1 MRLNTPS
8 PSQSSRSSRSPRPPA
23 GASTSG
29 SSTSASVSNR
39 SRSVEPATLSGSE
52 TEREPSATYSYS
64 SDDQSITPPS
74 SVSHAYS
81 VLDGRLRRT
90 SLPASPS
97 KGRTA
102 SSIRSYSPNSTQR
115 TPKKRNSTMSVPDP
129 EASREY
135 ENNVTSAALATVAS
149 LRRSPGSSGKKNR
162 QPLPREF
169 REPRRASSD
178 GRVSSTFYLTV
189 RQRMTSAL
197 HSRPPR
203 SRPPPKSRRGSG
215 IAHFSAILHHRSHSC
230 GAPSITNSPPHVLLK
245 SADYPP
251 HENIR
256 LAGCLRICALRP
268 LDLSLMITKMIHW
281 APAVTT
287 GVDKQHAAGL

>member
-8 PSQSSRSSRSPRPPA
+8 PPQSSRSSRSPRPPSRPSA
-23 GASTSG
+23 SG

-52 TEREPSATYSYS
+52 TEREPNASYSYS

-102 SSIRSYSPNSTQR
+102 SSMSIRSYSPNSTQR
-115 TPKKRNSTMSVPDP
+115 TPRKRISTMTVPDP

-135 ENNVTSAALATVAS
+135 EQINVTSAALATVAS

-162 QPLPREF
+162 QPLPKEF

-178 GRVSSTFYLTV
+178 GRVSSTS
-189 RQRMTSAL
+189 TSQYV
-197 HSRPPR
+197 
-203 SRPPPKSRRGSG
+203 
-215 IAHFSAILHHRSHSC
+215 
-230 GAPSITNSPPHVLLK
+230 N
-245 SADYPP
+245 
-251 HENIR
+251 E
-256 LAGCLRICALRP
+256 
-268 LDLSLMITKMIHW
+268 
-281 APAVTT
+281 
-287 GVDKQHAAGL
+287 

>member
-8 PSQSSRSSRSPRPPA
+8 PPQSSRSSRSPRPPA

-29 SSTSASVSNR
+29 SSTSASISNR

-52 TEREPSATYSYS
+52 TEREPSAAYSYS

-97 KGRTA
+97 KGRTT

-115 TPKKRNSTMSVPDP
+115 TPRKRISTMSVPDP
-129 EASREY
+129 EAGREY
-135 ENNVTSAALATVAS
+135 GQINLTSAALATVAS

-178 GRVSSTFYLTV
+178 GRVSSTY
-189 RQRMTSAL
+189 TSQ
-197 HSRPPR
+197 
-203 SRPPPKSRRGSG
+203 
-215 IAHFSAILHHRSHSC
+215 
-230 GAPSITNSPPHVLLK
+230 HVK
-245 SADYPP
+245 
-251 HENIR
+251 E
-256 LAGCLRICALRP
+256 
-268 LDLSLMITKMIHW
+268 
-281 APAVTT
+281 
-287 GVDKQHAAGL
+287 

>member
-1 MRLNTPS
+1 MHSTLFISFVTLTISLPSIPFIIPPLRHRIQALNKLSSMRLNTPS

-23 GASTSG
+23 GASASD
-29 SSTSASVSNR
+29 SPASASVSNR

-64 SDDQSITPPS
+64 SDDQSVTPPS

-102 SSIRSYSPNSTQR
+102 SSIRSYSPNSTQK
-115 TPKKRNSTMSVPDP
+115 TPRKRISTMSVPHP
-129 EASREY
+129 VASREH
-135 ENNVTSAALATVAS
+135 EQFNVASTALATVAS

-178 GRVSSTFYLTV
+178 GRVSSTS
-189 RQRMTSAL
+189 TSQ
-197 HSRPPR
+197 
-203 SRPPPKSRRGSG
+203 
-215 IAHFSAILHHRSHSC
+215 
-230 GAPSITNSPPHVLLK
+230 HVN
-245 SADYPP
+245 
-251 HENIR
+251 E
-256 LAGCLRICALRP
+256 
-268 LDLSLMITKMIHW
+268 
-281 APAVTT
+281 
-287 GVDKQHAAGL
+287 

>member
-52 TEREPSATYSYS
+52 TEREPTYSYS

-115 TPKKRNSTMSVPDP
+115 TPRKRISTMTVPDP

-135 ENNVTSAALATVAS
+135 EQINVTPAALSTVPS

-178 GRVSSTFYLTV
+178 GRVSSIS
-189 RQRMTSAL
+189 TSQYV
-197 HSRPPR
+197 
-203 SRPPPKSRRGSG
+203 
-215 IAHFSAILHHRSHSC
+215 
-230 GAPSITNSPPHVLLK
+230 N
-245 SADYPP
+245 
-251 HENIR
+251 E
-256 LAGCLRICALRP
+256 
-268 LDLSLMITKMIHW
+268 
-281 APAVTT
+281 
-287 GVDKQHAAGL
+287 

>member
-8 PSQSSRSSRSPRPPA
+8 PSQSSRSSRSPRLPA
-23 GASTSG
+23 GASTSD
-29 SSTSASVSNR
+29 SSTPASVSNR
-39 SRSVEPATLSGSE
+39 SRSVEPTLSGSE
-52 TEREPSATYSYS
+52 TEREPSAAYSYS

-102 SSIRSYSPNSTQR
+102 SSMGNYSPNSTQR
-115 TPKKRNSTMSVPDP
+115 TPKKRISTMSVPDP

-135 ENNVTSAALATVAS
+135 DQNNVTFAALATVAS

-178 GRVSSTFYLTV
+178 GRVSWTSTTQYV
-189 RQRMTSAL
+189 
-197 HSRPPR
+197 
-203 SRPPPKSRRGSG
+203 
-215 IAHFSAILHHRSHSC
+215 
-230 GAPSITNSPPHVLLK
+230 N
-245 SADYPP
+245 
-251 HENIR
+251 E
-256 LAGCLRICALRP
+256 
-268 LDLSLMITKMIHW
+268 
-281 APAVTT
+281 
-287 GVDKQHAAGL
+287 

>member
-8 PSQSSRSSRSPRPPA
+8 PSQTSHPSRSPRLTA

-52 TEREPSATYSYS
+52 TEREPSAAYSYS

-102 SSIRSYSPNSTQR
+102 SSIRSSYSPNSTQR
-115 TPKKRNSTMSVPDP
+115 TPKKRISIMSVPDP

-135 ENNVTSAALATVAS
+135 EQNNLTSAALATVAS

-178 GRVSSTFYLTV
+178 GRVSWTSTSQY
-189 RQRMTSAL
+189 
-197 HSRPPR
+197 
-203 SRPPPKSRRGSG
+203 
-215 IAHFSAILHHRSHSC
+215 
-230 GAPSITNSPPHVLLK
+230 
-245 SADYPP
+245 
-251 HENIR
+251 
-256 LAGCLRICALRP
+256 
-268 LDLSLMITKMIHW
+268 
-281 APAVTT
+281 
-287 GVDKQHAAGL
+287 VDE

>member
-1 MRLNTPS
+1 MISLPSIPLPFIVRPLRRRIQALNKLSSMRLNTPS
-8 PSQSSRSSRSPRPPA
+8 PSQSSRSSRSPRLPA

-29 SSTSASVSNR
+29 SSTSGSVSNR

-81 VLDGRLRRT
+81 VLDERLRRT

-97 KGRTA
+97 KGRAA
-102 SSIRSYSPNSTQR
+102 SSIGNYSPNSTQR
-115 TPKKRNSTMSVPDP
+115 TPKKRISTISVPDP
-129 EASREY
+129 EANREY
-135 ENNVTSAALATVAS
+135 EQNNVTFAALASVAS

-178 GRVSSTFYLTV
+178 GRVSSTS
-189 RQRMTSAL
+189 TSQYV
-197 HSRPPR
+197 
-203 SRPPPKSRRGSG
+203 
-215 IAHFSAILHHRSHSC
+215 
-230 GAPSITNSPPHVLLK
+230 N
-245 SADYPP
+245 
-251 HENIR
+251 E
-256 LAGCLRICALRP
+256 
-268 LDLSLMITKMIHW
+268 
-281 APAVTT
+281 
-287 GVDKQHAAGL
+287 